1 MTIRRDGGLFALC
14 VTLQG
19 CVVGGLAL
27 AARSGSTPSTVV
39 AGLALSF
46 VPYAG
51 AIHFSRSVTSK
62 RALDLIA
69 IGTALLF
76 GAALLFAPPLLSDD
90 LYRYLWEGRVWLE
103 GLSPYRL
110 APDDPALAHLRD
122 DLWANINNKPLGS
135 IYPPLSQLMFVVAQW
150 LGGTARTLKLLAL
163 LAHLLSVAVVAR
175 LCTERKAS
183 LALALNPLLL
193 SEAAL
198 NGHFDILCG
207 VALLIAAWALS
218 RHRFAQAAVAVCAG
232 VGLKVV
238 GLVVLP
244 LFVRRPKVLVVT
256 GLGSAL
262 LLMPL
267 VWCRAPLSPVS
278 GAGQFATRWR
288 GNESVFALVDQ
299 LSRQLFESDSAD
311 LVARWVV
318 AVALLALCALVV
330 YRRVPPLRATRAL
343 VWALLLLSPQVHPW
357 YLGWLLPLEV
367 AAGGAAGLVW
377 SAAVLCAYAPL
388 DRWVAE
394 GVWDMPL
401 WMQIFEYSVVA
412 LALILDPRRPSF
424 DRPAPEE
431 QFPA

>member
-1 MTIRRDGGLFALC
+1 MTTRRDGPLFALC
-14 VTLQG
+14 LTLQG
-19 CVVGGLAL
+19 GIICGLAL
-27 AARSGSTPSTVV
+27 AARSGCSPSVLV
-39 AGLALSF
+39 AGLGLCF

-51 AIHFSRSVTSK
+51 AIHLSRSLPTK
-62 RALDLIA
+62 RSSDLVA
-69 IGTALLF
+69 IGAALLF
-76 GAALLFAPPLLSDD
+76 GAAFLFAPPLLSDD

-110 APDDPALAHLRD
+110 APDDPALVHLRD

-150 LGGTARTLKLLAL
+150 LGGTVWTLKLLAL
-163 LAHLLSVAVVAR
+163 LAHVLSVAVVAR
-175 LCTERKAS
+175 VCTERKAS

-207 VALLIAAWALS
+207 VALLIAAWAMS
-218 RHRFAQAAVAVCAG
+218 RHRFVQAGTAVCAA

-244 LFVRRPKVLVVT
+244 LFVRRPKALVAA
-256 GLGSAL
+256 GFGSAL
-262 LLMPL
+262 LL
-267 VWCRAPLSPVS
+267 APLAWSRALLDPAS
-278 GAGQFATRWR
+278 GPGQFATRWR
-288 GNESVFALVDQ
+288 GNESVFAAVDL
-299 LSRQLFESDSAD
+299 LSRQLFESAPAD

-318 AVALLALCALVV
+318 AAGLLALCALVV
-330 YRRVPPLRATRAL
+330 YRRVPSLPAARAL

-367 AAGGAAGLVW
+367 AAGGSAGLVW
-377 SAAVLCAYAPL
+377 SAVTLCAYAPL
-388 DRWVAE
+388 DRWVVE

-412 LALILDPRRPSF
+412 LALILDPQRPSLE
-424 DRPAPEE
+424 RPALEE
-431 QFPA
+431 QVQA

>member
-1 MTIRRDGGLFALC
+1 
-14 VTLQG
+14 
-19 CVVGGLAL
+19 
-27 AARSGSTPSTVV
+27 
-39 AGLALSF
+39 
-46 VPYAG
+46 
-51 AIHFSRSVTSK
+51 
-62 RALDLIA
+62 LDLIA
-69 IGTALLF
+69 IGAALLF
-76 GAALLFAPPLLSDD
+76 GAAFLFAPPLLSDD
-90 LYRYLWEGRVWLE
+90 LYRYLWEGQLWLE

-122 DLWANINNKPLGS
+122 DVWAHINNKSLAS
-135 IYPPLSQLMFVVAQW
+135 IYPPLSQLLFVVAQG
-150 LGGTARTLKLLAL
+150 LGGTVWTLKLLAL
-163 LAHLLSVAVVAR
+163 LGHVASVAIVAR
-175 LCTERKAS
+175 VCTERRAS

-207 VALLIAAWALS
+207 VALLIAAWSLS
-218 RHRFAQAAVAVCAG
+218 RHRFVQAGVAVCAC

-244 LFVRRPKVLVVT
+244 LFARRPKVWVAA

-267 VWCRAPLSPVS
+267 VRSRALLDPVS

-288 GNESVFALVDQ
+288 GNESVFAVVDQ
-299 LSRQLFESDSAD
+299 LSQQLFESPSAD
-311 LVARWVV
+311 LVARAVV
-318 AVALLALCALVV
+318 GAALLALCVLVV

-367 AAGGAAGLVW
+367 AAGGAAGLIW
-377 SAAVLCAYAPL
+377 SAAALCAYAPL
-388 DRWVAE
+388 DRWVVE

-412 LALILDPRRPSF
+412 VALILDPRRPSF
-424 DRPAPEE
+424 EGPAPEE
-431 QFPA
+431 QFAA

>member
-1 MTIRRDGGLFALC
+1 
-14 VTLQG
+14 
-19 CVVGGLAL
+19 
-27 AARSGSTPSTVV
+27 
-39 AGLALSF
+39 
-46 VPYAG
+46 
-51 AIHFSRSVTSK
+51 
-62 RALDLIA
+62 LDLVA

-76 GAALLFAPPLLSDD
+76 GAAFLFAPPLLSDD

-110 APDDPALAHLRD
+110 APDDPALAYLRD
-122 DLWANINNKPLGS
+122 DLWAKINNKPLGS
-135 IYPPLSQLMFVVAQW
+135 IYPPLSQLLFVVAQW
-150 LGGTARTLKLLAL
+150 LGGKVWTLKLLAL
-163 LAHLLSVAVVAR
+163 LAHVLSVAVVAR
-175 LCTERKAS
+175 ICAERKAS

-218 RHRFAQAAVAVCAG
+218 RHRFAQAGFAVCAG

-244 LFVRRPKVLVVT
+244 LFARRPKVLVAA

-267 VWCRAPLSPVS
+267 VWSRAPLDSVS

-288 GNESVFALVDQ
+288 GNGSLFALVDQ
-299 LSRQLFESDSAD
+299 LSRQLFEPTSAD

-318 AVALLALCALVV
+318 AALLLALCALAV
-330 YRRVPPLRATRAL
+330 YRRVPSLRATRAL

-367 AAGGAAGLVW
+367 AAGGVAGLVW
-377 SAAVLCAYAPL
+377 SVAVFCAYAPL

-401 WMQIFEYSVVA
+401 WM
-412 LALILDPRRPSF
+412 
-424 DRPAPEE
+424 
-431 QFPA
+431 